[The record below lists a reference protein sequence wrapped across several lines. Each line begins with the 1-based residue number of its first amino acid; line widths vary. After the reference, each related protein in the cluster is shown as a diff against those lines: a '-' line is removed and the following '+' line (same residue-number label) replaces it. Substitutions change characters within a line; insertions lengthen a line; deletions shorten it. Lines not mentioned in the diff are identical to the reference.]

1 MRSAMKN
8 LQWYLL
14 GMHDSKATSEECK
27 QLLSHILDRIADVY
41 IKQEAEFAKQNQEFG
56 YGVTRYLSKYE
67 HEVDDYNFYPDTD
80 V

>member
-41 IKQEAEFAKQNQEFG
+41 IKQEAEIME
-56 YGVTRYLSKYE
+56 E
-67 HEVDDYNFYPDTD
+67 HDTDEYNFYPDTELWTD
-80 V
+80 LKQ

>member
-8 LQWYLL
+8 LQWYVM

-41 IKQEAEFAKQNQEFG
+41 LKQEAEIME
-56 YGVTRYLSKYE
+56 E
-67 HEVDDYNFYPDTD
+67 HDTDEYNFYPDTELWTD
-80 V
+80 LKQ

>member
-41 IKQEAEFAKQNQEFG
+41 LKQEAEIME
-56 YGVTRYLSKYE
+56 E
-67 HEVDDYNFYPDTD
+67 HDTDEYNFYPDTELWTD
-80 V
+80 LKQ

>member
-41 IKQEAEFAKQNQEFG
+41 LKQEAEIME
-56 YGVTRYLSKYE
+56 E
-67 HEVDDYNFYPDTD
+67 HDTDEYNFYPDTD
-80 V
+80 LWTDLKQ

>member
-8 LQWYLL
+8 LQWYVM

-41 IKQEAEFAKQNQEFG
+41 IKQEAEIME
-56 YGVTRYLSKYE
+56 E
-67 HEVDDYNFYPDTD
+67 HDTDEYNFYPDTEL
-80 V
+80 